1 MLLPQRALH
10 REWIPP
16 RPRVRPHPL
25 LRRLA
30 TPRLRLNCRLRAASR
45 LGRAGKRPLPL
56 ALCSLLL
63 IMASGAAGPLDHPP
77 GVPTPCREF
86 HGHDHLRQSSRP
98 LLLTPCLSRRY

>member
-10 REWIPP
+10 MEWIPP
-16 RPRVRPHPL
+16 RPLVRPHPL

-63 IMASGAAGPLDHPP
+63 IMVSDPAGPLDYPP
-77 GVPTPCREF
+77 GVSTPRREF
-86 HGHDHLRQSSRP
+86 HDRDHLRQSSRP
-98 LLLTPCLSRRY
+98 LLLTPCLSQRY